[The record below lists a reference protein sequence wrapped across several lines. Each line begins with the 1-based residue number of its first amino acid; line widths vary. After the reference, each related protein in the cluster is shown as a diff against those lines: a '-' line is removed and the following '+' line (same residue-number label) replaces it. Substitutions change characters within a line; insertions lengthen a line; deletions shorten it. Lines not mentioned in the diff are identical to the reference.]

1 MAKLDRFVDT
11 PARPPQCDPPAL
23 VDEIRRSHEEMD
35 HFVRALSHDMSANFM
50 LLEDSFSRLKRSI
63 DQSQRPDMRELA
75 THVEAC
81 LKESR
86 RFLND
91 LVGLAKTGRIAMEP
105 NQVEVGRVLDE
116 VLFEQRDLIDDRG
129 VRVHR
134 SPRFP
139 AVLCNPQRLKQILTN
154 LIRNA
159 ILHGCDPLDPQI
171 SIAVEAASVAA
182 GGRGRTRPGVFVA
195 FRVHDNGRGIA
206 PQHREEIFLPGRRLA
221 GAATEGSGMGLA
233 IVRKI
238 VEHYGGRVFVEPQ
251 SRIGTAIVF
260 TLPSAEGNAVPGSER
275 VDGASHGL
283 VNVAC
288 DTPHEPLGFRA
299 HPVVPKTRPSKGHG

>member
-11 PARPPQCDPPAL
+11 PATAPERDYTAL
-23 VDEIRRSHEEMD
+23 VERIRRSHEELD

-63 DQSQRPDMRELA
+63 DRTEQPDLGELA
-75 THVEAC
+75 SHVDAC

-105 NQVEVGRVLDE
+105 SRVEVASVLDE
-116 VLFEQRDLIDDRG
+116 VLYEQRDLIQGRG
-129 VRVHR
+129 VRVER
-134 SPRFP
+134 PPWLP
-139 AVLCNPQRLKQILTN
+139 AVFCNPQRLKQVLTN

-171 SIAVEAASVAA
+171 SIAAEPASSTP
-182 GGRGRTRPGVFVA
+182 GGLAWTSPGPFVA
-195 FRVHDNGRGIA
+195 IRIHDNGRGIA

-233 IVRKI
+233 IARKI
-238 VEHYGGRVFVEPQ
+238 VEHYGGRIFVDPQ
-251 SRIGTAIVF
+251 CQAGTAIGF
-260 TLPSAEGNAVPGSER
+260 SLPSAESPAAPGAER
-275 VDGASHGL
+275 TDGVARGV

-288 DTPHEPLGFRA
+288 DTPHERPGFHA
-299 HPVVPKTRPSKGHG
+299 YPVVPRAGPSKGHR